1 VPADVAGSID
11 WVKGFFPDDL
21 PDLDADAVICRH
33 TLEHIAPVGDFMR
46 EVRRAIGDRRDT
58 VVLFELPG
66 TLHVLRDTWFW
77 DTYFEHCS
85 YFTAGSLARLFRA
98 TGFEVLEVR
107 PVYGDQYVVIEARP
121 TDVPAPGEPF
131 ALEDD
136 LAAIAAGT
144 QQFAAEYDQVVQRW
158 GARVRQVADQGGR
171 TVIWGSGS
179 KGVAFLAAL
188 GEDAG
193 LVAAAVDINPFK
205 HGRFMA
211 GSGHRIVAPKEL
223 FDLRP
228 DLVIAMNDAYV
239 EEIRRDLDDL
249 GLDARLEAL

>member
-1 VPADVAGSID
+1 
-11 WVKGFFPDDL
+11 
-21 PDLDADAVICRH
+21 
-33 TLEHIAPVGDFMR
+33 M
-46 EVRRAIGDRRDT
+46 
-58 VVLFELPG
+58 
-66 TLHVLRDTWFW
+66 
-77 DTYFEHCS
+77 
-85 YFTAGSLARLFRA
+85 
-98 TGFEVLEVR
+98 
-107 PVYGDQYVVIEARP
+107 
-121 TDVPAPGEPF
+121 
-131 ALEDD
+131 
-136 LAAIAAGT
+136 
-144 QQFAAEYDQVVQRW
+144 VQRW

-188 GEDAG
+188 GDDAG